1 MALYEKVFQLK
12 LTQELLDA
20 LHSRTPNVSD
30 YIRSLVK
37 ADLAKIP
44 DGDAPIRS
52 ETVKAPYAFYAQLRK
67 VVDGDTLSLTI
78 DLGFSV
84 KVDITARL
92 EGVNTPELN
101 TKKGKEAKAFVENEL
116 AGAHLFIETKK
127 QERYGRYL
135 AKVFYQGKYDN
146 YEHIVT
152 YGKNLS
158 EELLKQGFAEKYT
171 A

>member
-20 LHSRTPNVSD
+20 LHKRTPNVSD

-37 ADLAKIP
+37 TDLLKVQ
-44 DGDAPIRS
+44 DSDAPIRS
-52 ETVKAPYAFYAQLRK
+52 ESVKAPYAFYAQLRK
-67 VVDGDTLSLTI
+67 VIDGDTLELTI
-78 DLGFSV
+78 DLGFNV
-84 KVDITARL
+84 KIDIVARL

-135 AKVFYQGKYDN
+135 AKVFYHRKYDN

-152 YGKNLS
+152 YGKNLG
-158 EELLKQGFAEKYT
+158 EELLKNGIAEKYP
-171 A
+171 